1 VRVVQSFGSISKVD
15 TVLAEIAGGR
25 MDLGG
30 RYGLLRWNSRWFWQ
44 GLGVR
49 FPDIPGCVGAGAS
62 PDEAIADATKA
73 LRDVMAY
80 KRSERFELPKAS
92 AVSEILASG
101 EIGPGETAILV
112 PLVVDAGRT
121 IRANLTFDAGL
132 LAAIDDE
139 ATVEA

>member
-1 VRVVQSFGSISKVD
+1 MAYYVGILDGSGKV
-15 TVLAEIAGGR
+15 
-25 MDLGG
+25 
-30 RYGLLRWNSRWFWQ
+30 W
-44 GLGVR
+44 GVR
-49 FPDIPGCVGAGAS
+49 FPDVPGCVGAGAS

-92 AVSEILASG
+92 AVSDILASG
-101 EIGPGETAILV
+101 EIGRGETAILV

-139 ATVEA
+139 ATRRGLTRSAFLAGAAREKLERRR

>member
-1 VRVVQSFGSISKVD
+1 MAYYVGILDGSGKV
-15 TVLAEIAGGR
+15 
-25 MDLGG
+25 
-30 RYGLLRWNSRWFWQ
+30 W
-44 GLGVR
+44 GVR
-49 FPDIPGCVGAGAS
+49 FPDAPGCVGAGAS

-92 AVSEILASG
+92 AVSDILASG

-139 ATVEA
+139 ATRRGLTRSAFLAGAAREKLERRR

>member
-1 VRVVQSFGSISKVD
+1 MAYYVGILDGSGKV
-15 TVLAEIAGGR
+15 
-25 MDLGG
+25 
-30 RYGLLRWNSRWFWQ
+30 W
-44 GLGVR
+44 GVR
-49 FPDIPGCVGAGAS
+49 FPDVPGCVGAGAS

-92 AVSEILASG
+92 AVSDILASG

-139 ATVEA
+139 ATRRGLTLSAFLAGAAREKLERRH